1 MDTRDSKFSIG
12 EAVFVDGKLGE
23 IIAATSFRDKPNA
36 YQVQF
41 LDSSR
46 WFFEDMISRPTI
58 H

>member
-23 IIAATSFRDKPNA
+23 VVARVRFIDRPDA

-46 WFFEDMISRPTI
+46 WFFEDMISRPTF